1 MFETH
6 TDVKLHD
13 TDAAGL
19 LFFSNYFSIAHTAYE
34 AFMKSI
40 GCGIDQIIKQS
51 EYLLP
56 IVHAEADYKKGL
68 SLGDEIAVS
77 LKAEVSKTSFVV
89 SFTFTDT
96 EGNVAAELKTVHVSV
111 DKDTRQKIPL
121 PEEVIRGLATISPR
135 VSS

>member
-6 TDVKLHD
+6 TNVRLHD

-19 LFFSNYFSIAHTAYE
+19 LFFGNYFRIAHAAYE
-34 AFMKSI
+34 DFMKSI
-40 GCGIDQIIKQS
+40 GCGLDQIIKQS

-56 IVHAEADYKKGL
+56 IVHAEADYKEGL
-68 SLGDEIAVS
+68 SLGDEMDVS
-77 LKAEVSKTSFVV
+77 LTAEVSKTSFVV
-89 SFTFTDT
+89 FFTFTDSN
-96 EGNVAAELKTVHVSV
+96 GNVAAKLKTVHVSV

-121 PEEVIRGLATISPR
+121 PKEVIRGLATISPG